1 MSDLLSSASL
11 ILAVVGI
18 LYGLWYPEITKT
30 LEKDI
35 PEHREDRGKIYR
47 ELASTIWSRALP
59 LALLSLVVSLIFLRD
74 TLTIAHEQIAQIA
87 ADGFGAYL
95 SSYDTVSLVF
105 FAVQIITIAIG
116 LHALVLTAR
125 LIKRRFRR

>member
-18 LYGLWYPEITKT
+18 LYGLWYPEIAKT

-47 ELASTIWSRALP
+47 ELSSTIWSRALP
-59 LALLSLVVSLIFLRD
+59 LALLSLLVSIIFLRD
-74 TLTIAHEQIAQIA
+74 TLTIVHEQIVQIA
-87 ADGFGAYL
+87 SDGLKMYL
-95 SSYDTVSLVF
+95 SKYDTVSLVF
-105 FAVQIITIAIG
+105 FAVQLLTIGIG
-116 LHALVLTAR
+116 LHALVLAGR
-125 LIKRRFRR
+125 LIKTQLHR